1 MVDAILI
8 LTAYLVIDGDTLKAD
23 DFKVRIW
30 GIDAPELSE
39 PAGAASHAALVA
51 VTDGQTLTCAPKYLD
66 RYGRTVALC
75 MVPSGEDIACAMVA
89 LGQAKDW
96 PRYSGGYYA
105 ECAE

>member
-1 MVDAILI
+1 MDPATFILI
-8 LTAYLVIDGDTLKAD
+8 AYLVIDGDTLRSGD
-23 DFKVRIW
+23 LSVRLW
-30 GIDAPELSE
+30 GIDAPEMSE
-39 PAGAASHAALVA
+39 AAGNASKYALKA
-51 VTDGQTLTCAPKYLD
+51 ITGRQALTCVSKDVD

-89 LGQAKDW
+89 VGQAKDW